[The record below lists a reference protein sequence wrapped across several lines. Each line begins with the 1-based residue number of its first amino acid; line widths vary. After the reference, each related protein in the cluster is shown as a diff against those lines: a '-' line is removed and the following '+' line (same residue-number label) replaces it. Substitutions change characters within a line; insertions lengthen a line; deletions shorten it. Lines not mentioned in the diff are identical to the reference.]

1 MLLAPPS
8 RRTSRFSTCS
18 PTTLATTTE
27 RTASVLTAV
36 RRSPHCLWCT
46 RVLPPPHHLSSLAS
60 GLSRRRPSS
69 RAMTVLVGAVM
80 LGRVTNC
87 RLPTDSLDTES
98 PQAWRHER
106 PLCVCMWCKSRKRV
120 CSVRSQDED
129 KCSVVECEYLEE
141 VWLCVGIDGSTE
153 KRQWQCMAAWVRRQS
168 GARCVV
174 CCGCKRIEAKVDST
188 RTSPVVTHPSTTR
201 A

>member
-1 MLLAPPS
+1 M
-8 RRTSRFSTCS
+8 
-18 PTTLATTTE
+18 
-27 RTASVLTAV
+27 
-36 RRSPHCLWCT
+36 
-46 RVLPPPHHLSSLAS
+46 
-60 GLSRRRPSS
+60 
-69 RAMTVLVGAVM
+69 
-80 LGRVTNC
+80 
-87 RLPTDSLDTES
+87 
-98 PQAWRHER
+98 
-106 PLCVCMWCKSRKRV
+106 

-188 RTSPVVTHPSTTR
+188 RTSPVVTHPYYPSLRLLNFTEQR
-201 A
+201 DMVYSA